1 VADKIGTIT
10 AARVVQEADDLTII
24 SANGMVLRMKV
35 KDVKQSGR
43 ATRGSRLMEV
53 KEGDKVAS
61 IARTA
66 AAELKKVGANTGSEP
81 LPEPGTQFPLPIK

>member
-1 VADKIGTIT
+1 
-10 AARVVQEADDLTII
+10 
-24 SANGMVLRMKV
+24 MVLRMKV

-43 ATRGSRLMEV
+43 ATRGFRLMEV

-66 AAELKKVGANTGSEP
+66 TAELKKAGANIGGEP
-81 LPEPGTQFPLPIK
+81 VPGAGMQFELPIK